1 MSLKKEKVEVTG
13 DVRVRYAPSPTGF
26 LHLGNAQSAL
36 FNYLFAKHYN
46 GTWVLR
52 IEDTDLKRNV
62 EHGEDSQMENLHW
75 LGIDWDEGPDKPN
88 TEFAPYHQTE
98 RVDIYRKYVQ
108 QLLDAGLAYKDYA
121 TEEEL
126 KELHDQQVAAKI
138 APHYDGRWYGATKE
152 QIQQAEAEGRSYTIR
167 LHLPSD
173 HIYEWKDMIKGPVA
187 FNSDNIGGDFII
199 EKSNG
204 MATYNF
210 AVVIDDYLM
219 KISHVLRGDDHI
231 ANTPKQLA
239 VYEALGLEPPV
250 FGHITLIYSLDTK
263 KKLSKRD
270 KDTLQFI
277 SQYRK
282 YGYLSEAVLN
292 FIAFLGWS
300 PVGEKELFTRE
311 ELIEAYDVN
320 RMSASPAYF
329 DQKKLDWTNGEYIKK
344 LSVDELTER
353 IVSLVED
360 AETEVAEQLKA
371 LGIEKDLDFI
381 KKIVDIYHTEA
392 KTLMTFMEKI
402 LFIKTVEQV
411 TFTYAD
417 LADFD
422 KESIKQILTVL
433 STELEKESGAIDYSA
448 IVATIQKE
456 TQQKGRNLYMPLN
469 VIFTD
474 SKSAPQITDILSVM
488 PKETV
493 QQLID
498 NAMAYLND

>member
-1 MSLKKEKVEVTG
+1 M
-13 DVRVRYAPSPTGF
+13 
-26 LHLGNAQSAL
+26 
-36 FNYLFAKHYN
+36 
-46 GTWVLR
+46 
-52 IEDTDLKRNV
+52 
-62 EHGEDSQMENLHW
+62 
-75 LGIDWDEGPDKPN
+75 
-88 TEFAPYHQTE
+88 
-98 RVDIYRKYVQ
+98 
-108 QLLDAGLAYKDYA
+108 
-121 TEEEL
+121 
-126 KELHDQQVAAKI
+126 
-138 APHYDGRWYGATKE
+138 
-152 QIQQAEAEGRSYTIR
+152 
-167 LHLPSD
+167 
-173 HIYEWKDMIKGPVA
+173 
-187 FNSDNIGGDFII
+187 
-199 EKSNG
+199 
-204 MATYNF
+204 
-210 AVVIDDYLM
+210 
-219 KISHVLRGDDHI
+219 
-231 ANTPKQLA
+231 
-239 VYEALGLEPPV
+239 
-250 FGHITLIYSLDTK
+250 
-263 KKLSKRD
+263 
-270 KDTLQFI
+270 
-277 SQYRK
+277 
-282 YGYLSEAVLN
+282 
-292 FIAFLGWS
+292 
-300 PVGEKELFTRE
+300 FTRE

-360 AETEVAEQLKA
+360 AETEAAEQLKA

-422 KESIKQILTVL
+422 KEGIKQILTVL

-493 QQLID
+493 QQLIA
-498 NAMAYLND
+498 NAMTYLND

>member
-1 MSLKKEKVEVTG
+1 MKKDKVEVTG

-46 GTWVLR
+46 GTWILR

-62 EHGEDSQMENLHW
+62 PHGEESQMENLHW
-75 LGIDWDEGPDKPN
+75 LGIDWDEGPDKPKV
-88 TEFAPYHQTE
+88 EFAPYHQKD
-98 RVDIYRKYVQ
+98 RVNLYHKYVQ

-126 KELHDQQVAAKI
+126 KELHDQQIEAKI
-138 APHYDGRWYGATKE
+138 APHYDGRWYGATEE
-152 QIQQAEAEGRSYTIR
+152 QIKQAEAEGRKPTVR
-167 LHLPSD
+167 LHLPED
-173 HIYEWKDMIKGPVA
+173 HIYGWDDMIKGRVE

-219 KISHVLRGDDHI
+219 KMTHVLRGDDHI
-231 ANTPKQLA
+231 ANTPKQIA
-239 VYEALGLEPPV
+239 VYEALGIPQPL
-250 FGHITLIYSLDTK
+250 FGHITLIYSLDTH

-270 KDTLQFI
+270 KNTLQFI

-282 YGYLSEAVLN
+282 YGYLNEALLN

-311 ELIEAYDVN
+311 ELIEAYDIN

-329 DQKKLDWTNGEYIKK
+329 DQKKLDWTNAEYIKK
-344 LSVDELTER
+344 TSVDELTKR
-353 IVSLVED
+353 IMLLVD
-360 AETEVAEQLKA
+360 AAETDEAEQLKA
-371 LGIEKDLDFI
+371 IGIENDLDFV
-381 KKIVDIYHTEA
+381 KKVVDIYHTEA
-392 KTLMTFMEKI
+392 KTLMTFMQKI
-402 LFIKTVEQV
+402 LFIKNAKQV
-411 TFTYAD
+411 TFTYTD
-417 LADFD
+417 LAEFD
-422 KESIKQILTVL
+422 SESVKQILTAM
-433 STELEKESGAIDYSA
+433 SAELKNANDPVDYSA
-448 IVATIQKE
+448 IISAVQKE
-456 TQQKGRNLYMPLN
+456 TEQKGRKLYMPLN
-469 VIFTD
+469 VVFTD

-488 PKETV
+488 PKDTV
-493 QQLID
+493 QHLID
-498 NAMAYLND
+498 NALAYLNK

>member
-1 MSLKKEKVEVTG
+1 
-13 DVRVRYAPSPTGF
+13 
-26 LHLGNAQSAL
+26 
-36 FNYLFAKHYN
+36 
-46 GTWVLR
+46 
-52 IEDTDLKRNV
+52 
-62 EHGEDSQMENLHW
+62 
-75 LGIDWDEGPDKPN
+75 
-88 TEFAPYHQTE
+88 
-98 RVDIYRKYVQ
+98 
-108 QLLDAGLAYKDYA
+108 
-121 TEEEL
+121 
-126 KELHDQQVAAKI
+126 
-138 APHYDGRWYGATKE
+138 
-152 QIQQAEAEGRSYTIR
+152 
-167 LHLPSD
+167 
-173 HIYEWKDMIKGPVA
+173 
-187 FNSDNIGGDFII
+187 
-199 EKSNG
+199 
-204 MATYNF
+204 
-210 AVVIDDYLM
+210 
-219 KISHVLRGDDHI
+219 
-231 ANTPKQLA
+231 
-239 VYEALGLEPPV
+239 
-250 FGHITLIYSLDTK
+250 LDTK

-371 LGIEKDLDFI
+371 LGIEKDHDFI

-422 KESIKQILTVL
+422 KEGIKQILTVL

-498 NAMAYLND
+498 NAMTYLND